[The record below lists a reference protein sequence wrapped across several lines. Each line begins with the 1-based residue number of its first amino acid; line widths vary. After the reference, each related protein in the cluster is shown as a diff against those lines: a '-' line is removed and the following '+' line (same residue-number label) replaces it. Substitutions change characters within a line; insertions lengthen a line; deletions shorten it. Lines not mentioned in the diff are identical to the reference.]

1 MKGESPAVIPVVSND
16 PLGMASL
23 PGSDTYEFFTQAKEK
38 TAPSWEN
45 QVTVKR

>member
-23 PGSDTYEFFTQAKEK
+23 PGADTYEFFTQAKEK